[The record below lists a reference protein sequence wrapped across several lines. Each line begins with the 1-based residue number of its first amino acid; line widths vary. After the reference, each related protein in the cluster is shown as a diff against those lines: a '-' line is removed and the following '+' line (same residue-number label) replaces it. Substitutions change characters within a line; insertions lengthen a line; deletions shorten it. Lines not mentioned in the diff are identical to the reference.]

1 MLGEL
6 SPTLLCEVTAV
17 RGINNSVD
25 ITWHNSSGSAVKVI
39 SDIPP
44 EIMDRSRIYRGN
56 YTVSD
61 QLRISNDGEVY
72 SCEVEI
78 DSDTVVTATS
88 SITLDVIGKIYMIM
102 CIVKLLLVYFLLYSH
117 MHGSTQ

>member
-1 MLGEL
+1 M
-6 SPTLLCEVTAV
+6 

-25 ITWHNSSGSAVKVI
+25 ITWRNSSGSAVKVI
-39 SDIPP
+39 GDITP

-61 QLRISNDGEVY
+61 QLRTTNDGVVY

-88 SITLDVIGKIYMIM
+88 SITLDVIGKICIIT
-102 CIVKLLLVYFLLYSH
+102 CIVKILP
-117 MHGSTQ
+117 

>member
-1 MLGEL
+1 MGEL

-61 QLRISNDGEVY
+61 QLRISSDGEVY

-102 CIVKLLLVYFLLYSH
+102 CIVKILLVYFLLYSH
-117 MHGSTQ
+117 MHGSTH

>member
-1 MLGEL
+1 M
-6 SPTLLCEVTAV
+6 TAV

-25 ITWHNSSGSAVKVI
+25 ITWHNSSGSAVEVFN
-39 SDIPP
+39 DTTP
-44 EIMDRSRIYRGN
+44 EIIDRSRIYRGN

-88 SITLDVIGKIYMIM
+88 SITLDVIGKICIIM
-102 CIVKLLLVYFLLYSH
+102 CIVKILFMYFLLYSH
-117 MHGSTQ
+117 MHGVHNDLVEYISYFT